1 MNMLE
6 LQTAIYARLDSS
18 AQLKKA
24 VTGIYDY
31 VPEETSFPY
40 VVIGEVVSEPWNTKT
55 TDGEAVTISLDI
67 WSDQRGK
74 KETFS
79 IMKLIEQALK
89 DPIEPTGVFVIDER
103 ITRRAAREEPNA
115 LFHGELDYTF
125 KIDMEE

>member
-74 KETFS
+74 KRNILNYEINRTS
-79 IMKLIEQALK
+79 LK
-89 DPIEPTGVFVIDER
+89 GSHRTYWRFRD
-103 ITRRAAREEPNA
+103 
-115 LFHGELDYTF
+115 
-125 KIDMEE
+125 